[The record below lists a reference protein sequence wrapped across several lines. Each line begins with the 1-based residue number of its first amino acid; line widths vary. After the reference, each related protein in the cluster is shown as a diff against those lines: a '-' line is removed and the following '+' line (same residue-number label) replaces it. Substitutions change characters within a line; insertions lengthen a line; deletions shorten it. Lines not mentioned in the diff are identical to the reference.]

1 MGAVSIPAQ
10 LQLFKN
16 RKIIYFLLKNRQFQL
31 NSYPVG
37 DGKGL
42 KVNVS
47 EPNKRLFVGNI
58 PKNKTRDDIFQEFVK
73 QSGN

>member
-1 MGAVSIPAQ
+1 M
-10 LQLFKN
+10 
-16 RKIIYFLLKNRQFQL
+16 LKTRRFQL
-31 NSYPVG
+31 NSYTVG

-58 PKNKTRDDIFQEFVK
+58 PKNKGRDEIFQEFVK
-73 QSGN
+73 QSGNQVDHLQ